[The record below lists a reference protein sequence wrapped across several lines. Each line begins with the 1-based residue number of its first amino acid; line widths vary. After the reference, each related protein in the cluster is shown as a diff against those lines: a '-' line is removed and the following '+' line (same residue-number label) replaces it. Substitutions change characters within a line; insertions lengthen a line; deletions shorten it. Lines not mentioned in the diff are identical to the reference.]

1 MNIYYVMSALFS
13 YKLHE
18 MSFTKILGKQIR
30 RKPFICIFENHMNN
44 FLKISKIGVVNYY
57 TSVIHK

>member
-1 MNIYYVMSALFS
+1 MIAMFS
-13 YKLHE
+13 YKRHE

-44 FLKISKIGVVNYY
+44 FFKIGKTGVVNFY
-57 TSVIHK
+57 TSVIHNGIFL